1 MLLSTVAAPVYIP
14 SKSKQVFPFLHT
26 LTNTYLICFTLAAA
40 HGLRDVPRLQ
50 GLNPGHGS
58 ESLESYLLG
67 HPDLEDSHSDS
78 CEVPAHCGFHLLFPD
93 G

>member
-1 MLLSTVAAPVYIP
+1 MAAPIYIP
-14 SKSKQVFPFLHT
+14 SKSKQVFPFLHIP
-26 LTNTYLICFTLAAA
+26 TNTYLFRLILATP

-50 GLNPGHGS
+50 GLNPGHGG

-67 HPDLEDSHSDS
+67 HPDLDDSHSDRY
-78 CEVPAHCGFHLLFPD
+78 EVPAHCGFHLLFPA